1 MRTGLEQ
8 VQLFAKLPSYSIGFG
23 SFTRLDCRNL
33 ILVEFVSIKLQVH
46 NGIVFSFQMPNL
58 KNRDA
63 SYFQWATDGSTR
75 FFLGL
80 FEFLLG

>member
-33 ILVEFVSIKLQVH
+33 ILVEFVSIKLQVQ
-46 NGIVFSFQMPNL
+46 NGIVFSFQMPN
-58 KNRDA
+58 
-63 SYFQWATDGSTR
+63 
-75 FFLGL
+75 
-80 FEFLLG
+80 